1 MLYICTVHVKEH
13 KMTKKLL
20 GLVLL
25 LFVLSCKQN
34 DENTIANNNEPN
46 HNEKLTAKD
55 ISKLKYLDFGVDD
68 KVQPLIE
75 SWNEYT
81 QLEDLILNVKNANLS
96 YFKND
101 AKKNLQTLLKD
112 LKEHMPDTINTP
124 SVIARISVLE
134 TKLYKTESLS
144 NLSTTKKEELAN
156 TIKELLVSFSNLN
169 FQMNKKLEKDSQ
181 NIQKPI

>member
-1 MLYICTVHVKEH
+1 MTVKF
-13 KMTKKLL
+13 LIL
-20 GLVLL
+20 SALI
-25 LFVLSCKQN
+25 LFLSCRQN
-34 DENTIANNNEPN
+34 AENSI
-46 HNEKLTAKD
+46 NEKTESNKSQTLTASD

-75 SWNEYT
+75 SWNEYM
-81 QLEDLILNVKNANLS
+81 QLEDIIGNVKNANLT

-101 AKKNLQTLLKD
+101 AKKNLKTLLKD
-112 LKEHMPDTINTP
+112 LRDHIPDTINTP
-124 SVIARISVLE
+124 SVMARVSVLE

-169 FQMNKKLEKDSQ
+169 FQINKKLEKDSQ
-181 NIQKPI
+181 NTAKPI